1 MTIISFTR
9 FNLMI
14 ETGKLEER
22 AGGYVPSE
30 LPLDV
35 QYGIRKN
42 EIEQI
47 AGKRLIGGRKIAETG
62 TCVGTVTGPII
73 IFPCMIAQHA
83 RITIINKE
91 QLDKLVEV
99 GVVTE
104 SSIAYIYM
112 HAHKIEPRLLFK
124 GIMYDTIAGK
134 RLTGTLDDTGTVFES
149 NGYLIPSWMFARN
162 FKTLLKGAIK

>member
-22 AGGYVPSE
+22 AGGYVPSK
-30 LPLDV
+30 LPLGV

-99 GVVTE
+99 GVVTK
-104 SSIAYIYM
+104 SPIAYIYM
-112 HAHKIEPRLLFK
+112 HAHKIGSCLFK

>member
-30 LPLDV
+30 LPLGV

-47 AGKRLIGGRKIAETG
+47 AGKRLIDGRKIAETG

-73 IFPCMIAQHA
+73 IFPCMIK
-83 RITIINKE
+83 RNIGIFRNIGRTYNCVYII
-91 QLDKLVEV
+91 
-99 GVVTE
+99 VTV
-104 SSIAYIYM
+104 IVTQRV
-112 HAHKIEPRLLFK
+112 KISE
-124 GIMYDTIAGK
+124 I
-134 RLTGTLDDTGTVFES
+134 
-149 NGYLIPSWMFARN
+149 
-162 FKTLLKGAIK
+162 

>member
-1 MTIISFTR
+1 MTIIRFYR

-30 LPLDV
+30 LPLGV

-47 AGKRLIGGRKIAETG
+47 AGKRLIGRKIAETG
-62 TCVGTVTGPII
+62 TCVRTATGPII
-73 IFPCMIAQHA
+73 IFPCMIAQHV

-99 GVVTE
+99 GVVTK
-104 SSIAYIYM
+104 SPKAYIYM
-112 HAHKIEPRLLFK
+112 HAHKIGSYLFK
-124 GIMYDTIAGK
+124 RIMYDAIAGK

-149 NGYLIPSWMFARN
+149 NSYLIPSWMFARN